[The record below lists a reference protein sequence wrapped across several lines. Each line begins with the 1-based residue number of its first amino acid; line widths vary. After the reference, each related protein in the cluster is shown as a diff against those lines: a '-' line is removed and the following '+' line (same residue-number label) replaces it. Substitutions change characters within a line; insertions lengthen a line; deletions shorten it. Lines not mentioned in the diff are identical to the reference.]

1 MIRRPPRSTRPDTLF
16 PYTTLFRSF
25 RQRTAEHGEVLRKYE
40 HQPAVDRPRSG
51 DDAVAGHHLIGHP
64 EIDAIVLDEHVEFL
78 ETAFVE
84 QHVEPLTRGPL
95 ALGVL
100 RRDPLRATT
109 DRQSTRL
116 NSSP

>member
-1 MIRRPPRSTRPDTLF
+1 MRISDWSSDVCSSDL
-16 PYTTLFRSF
+16 
-25 RQRTAEHGEVLRKYE
+25 
-40 HQPAVDRPRSG
+40 
-51 DDAVAGHHLIGHP
+51 P

-84 QHVEPLTRGPL
+84 QHVEPLTRGQL

-109 DRQSTRL
+109 GARQIGRASSRDRVCQYVLFSVVAGSFNKKNA
-116 NSSP
+116 NSKPSHV